1 MPAPSTSRRKPT
13 HRRRLDSD
21 IEEDESTQKNT
32 KALEGSRPKKPSKG
46 KGHERPPQ
54 VPGDGDD
61 PMGED
66 DNDVVDVD
74 NFEDQPLSKADMGK
88 FRGLSQDWNS
98 MASKI
103 RQNWSV
109 VGEVAAAMAD
119 SAEGTELE
127 KGLSELETVIRGLID
142 IDAEMSVHS
151 RVLEA
156 MHQELA
162 QGEPINDCVDRYISG
177 TKKLI
182 GEYQAK
188 TTRQK
193 FAKNDGYLK
202 FRQGIY
208 EAQHQG
214 SAMPPITE
222 ILPQESGDISDD
234 DELEVGGVTQNYTC
248 PITLTPLVDPLTSS
262 VCGHSFS
269 AEAIR
274 QTFST
279 GHPTKKCPATG
290 CNKSFSLSQ
299 CNLNKD
305 LAKKVKAWQRR
316 SQRTEEGSD
325 AEEIVD

>member
-74 NFEDQPLSKADMGK
+74 NFEDQPLSKVDMGK

-127 KGLSELETVIRGLID
+127 KVELLFTILHLEFNRHDNSQGLSELETVIRGLID

-162 QGEPINDCVDRYISG
+162 QGEPIVN
-177 TKKLI
+177 TH
-182 GEYQAK
+182 
-188 TTRQK
+188 
-193 FAKNDGYLK
+193 F
-202 FRQGIY
+202 
-208 EAQHQG
+208 
-214 SAMPPITE
+214 
-222 ILPQESGDISDD
+222 
-234 DELEVGGVTQNYTC
+234 
-248 PITLTPLVDPLTSS
+248 
-262 VCGHSFS
+262 
-269 AEAIR
+269 
-274 QTFST
+274 
-279 GHPTKKCPATG
+279 
-290 CNKSFSLSQ
+290 
-299 CNLNKD
+299 
-305 LAKKVKAWQRR
+305 
-316 SQRTEEGSD
+316 
-325 AEEIVD
+325 